1 MREGGFKLQKWCSN
15 SHDLLDHIIKKNQR
29 SSSSIVFKSSDSIK
43 VLGLSWNKN
52 TDQFEY
58 HFNLP
63 DTDDEDVTKR
73 KVLSTIARLYDPM
86 GWIAPVI
93 ITSKIFIQKLW
104 KSKLSWEEK
113 LNSQLLPEWQ
123 RFKKDIKNVK
133 NIVIPRWFIRRC
145 ISSGICRSCLF
156 EVDR

>member
-1 MREGGFKLQKWCSN
+1 MNHLMREGGFKLQKWCSN

-63 DTDDEDVTKR
+63 DTDDEDV
-73 KVLSTIARLYDPM
+73 
-86 GWIAPVI
+86 
-93 ITSKIFIQKLW
+93 
-104 KSKLSWEEK
+104 
-113 LNSQLLPEWQ
+113 
-123 RFKKDIKNVK
+123 
-133 NIVIPRWFIRRC
+133 
-145 ISSGICRSCLF
+145 
-156 EVDR
+156 